1 MLSTVLVDVGVQER
15 NAYVHQASI
24 GEYESV
30 MTAPPPKHVTLT
42 ERFN

>member
-1 MLSTVLVDVGVQER
+1 VGVQER

-30 MTAPPPKHVTLT
+30 MTAPPPQTRDINRT
-42 ERFN
+42 I